1 MFLEIL
7 GFFIYSYVGFYC
19 EIIKGFLKGVG
30 YKFGM
35 KFDGLW
41 FWNFWIVVFLE
52 GFWCFINCNWGV
64 RYIKCIKNI
73 IFYYCLDEFY
83 FVIDLEDYIY

>member
-1 MFLEIL
+1 MQCIQKFW

-35 KFDGLW
+35 KFDGL
-41 FWNFWIVVFLE
+41 
-52 GFWCFINCNWGV
+52 
-64 RYIKCIKNI
+64 
-73 IFYYCLDEFY
+73 
-83 FVIDLEDYIY
+83 